1 MTVKA
6 PATETKPADFMDEL
20 KYYTEERDKLLK
32 FTLYSSGLSLLL
44 AAASRIP
51 TWEVSS
57 GVAWVVGTVNV
68 GFLPIFAPIFIFGA
82 FIHALQRRAIVAD
95 LRRTLLADERFSTA
109 FAQAALD
116 NADTRGKRAGL
127 RRKVLRH
134 AFDYWLVLVPMIAY
148 VILLCSYFDFTR
160 PTKIGGHEY
169 RYTSRLAQIGDLLI
183 GFGGLSGFPPLAPSI
198 HDNLERMA
206 SEQTDPKEAARLQRL
221 AKQIPWIY
229 PPFQTWAYLAGLI
242 VMLWAAAGVRRQG
255 GI

>member
-1 MTVKA
+1 MTVQA
-6 PATETKPADFMDEL
+6 PATETKPGGFMDEL

-57 GVAWVVGTVNV
+57 GVAWLVGTVNV
-68 GFLPIFAPIFIFGA
+68 GFLPIFGPIFIFGT
-82 FIHALQRRAIVAD
+82 FIYALHRRAIVAD
-95 LRRTLLADERFSTA
+95 LRRTLLADERCRTD

-116 NADTRGKRAGL
+116 NADAGAVL
-127 RRKVLRH
+127 RRKLLRRG
-134 AFDYWLVLVPMIAY
+134 FDYWLVLLPIVAY

-160 PTKIGGHEY
+160 PKKIGEY
-169 RYTSRLAQIGDLLI
+169 EYKYRSRCEQIGDLLI
-183 GFGGLSGFPPLAPSI
+183 GYGGWSGFPPLDPSI

-206 SEQTDPKEAARLQRL
+206 KEQSDPKEAARFQRL

-242 VMLWAAAGVRRQG
+242 VMVWAAAGVRRQG
-255 GI
+255 GT